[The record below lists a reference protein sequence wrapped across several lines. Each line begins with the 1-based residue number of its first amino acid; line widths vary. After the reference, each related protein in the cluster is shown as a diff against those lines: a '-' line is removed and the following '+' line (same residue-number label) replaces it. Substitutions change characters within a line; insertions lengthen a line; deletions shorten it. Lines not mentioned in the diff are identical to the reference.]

1 MAMNLKE
8 IESLIKEAIDDGLY
22 EASVIMRL
30 DRSENLTI
38 VTDKLRGLC
47 GITIVNIS
55 EPSKP
60 VSETVERVV
69 LKVWFF
75 LLEQNI
81 KSQLMNMATNARKI
95 KGVYSFIPVK
105 AQKYFSRIYR

>member
-1 MAMNLKE
+1 MDLR
-8 IESLIKEAIDDGLY
+8 SLVKEAIDDGLY

-47 GITIVNIS
+47 GVTIVNIS

-60 VSETVERVV
+60 VSETVEKVV
-69 LKVWFF
+69 LKVRFF
-75 LLEQNI
+75 LLETSI
-81 KSQLMNMATNARKI
+81 KAQLMNMSTNARKI
-95 KGVYSFIPVK
+95 KGVYSFIPVQAK
-105 AQKYFSRIYR
+105 KYYSRIYR

>member
-1 MAMNLKE
+1 MDLQR
-8 IESLIKEAIDDGLY
+8 LIKEAIDDGLY
-22 EASVIMRL
+22 EASVVMRL
-30 DRSENLTI
+30 DRAENLTI

-60 VSETVERVV
+60 VSETVERVG
-69 LKVWFF
+69 LKVRFF
-75 LLEQNI
+75 LLEDNI
-81 KSQLMNMATNARKI
+81 KAQLMNMATDARKI
-95 KGVYSFIPVK
+95 KGVYSFIPVR

>member
-1 MAMNLKE
+1 MDLR
-8 IESLIKEAIDDGLY
+8 SLIKEAIDDGLY

-47 GITIVNIS
+47 GITIVNIT

-60 VSETVERVV
+60 VSETVERVS
-69 LKVWFF
+69 LKVRFF
-75 LLEQNI
+75 LLENNI
-81 KSQLMNMATNARKI
+81 KAQLMNMSTDARKI
-95 KGVYSFIPVK
+95 KGVYSFIPVR
-105 AQKYFSRIYR
+105 AAKYYSRIYT